1 MEVENS
7 CHKIIVGRVGEKR
20 RPGYKTSIEGR
31 SFDST
36 MFGFHLI
43 AAGHYQSSGLR
54 CSHCFSYDAGIGMKG
69 ELNNTSLVNSE
80 PDGKGYNHSSE
91 VR

>member
-7 CHKIIVGRVGEKR
+7 CHKIVVGRVGEKR

-43 AAGHYQSSGLR
+43 AAGHY
-54 CSHCFSYDAGIGMKG
+54 
-69 ELNNTSLVNSE
+69 
-80 PDGKGYNHSSE
+80 
-91 VR
+91 